1 MGRRVGADVRRVRH
15 HRQRDHEPHKLR
27 AGPALLLSE
36 TGGFFPVAQAGSR
49 QAAGCL
55 RLAAVTSAVQT
66 ALIAGGAAAFG
77 AVLTL
82 GGSIVTSRAA
92 KRQTEDQIAAD
103 HAGWLRDRRAGLYVE
118 MNRFIKAAANQR
130 AEVIRAANAT
140 AELEQRAA
148 AELAAS
154 EAPLPGQLSV
164 EGTTFIG
171 QQTAQA
177 FDQALE
183 ANTRAWELFL
193 AAVRASRSL
202 ALRQG
207 LERAWLPAQEQTEQ
221 ALAQARAADR
231 EVYRLIRLDVTYTE
245 YTRRHLRAR
254 RAARRRQNRQIT
266 RLRKQQDGITLGS
279 RLRRWRVR
287 RPRRPRLPG
296 GRPGPISG

>member
-1 MGRRVGADVRRVRH
+1 
-15 HRQRDHEPHKLR
+15 LR
-27 AGPALLLSE
+27 AGACALLSGTSCFSL
-36 TGGFFPVAQAGSR
+36 AQAGSR
-49 QAAGCL
+49 QVAGCL

-118 MNRFIKAAANQR
+118 MNRYIKAAANQR

-148 AELAAS
+148 AELAGS

-183 ANTRAWELFL
+183 ANRRAWELFL
-193 AAVRASRSL
+193 TAVRASRDR

-207 LERAWLPAQEQTEQ
+207 LERDWLPAEEQTER

-266 RLRKQQDGITLGS
+266 RLR
-279 RLRRWRVR
+279 
-287 RPRRPRLPG
+287 
-296 GRPGPISG
+296 